1 MSASSCIGRW
11 SCWGGRHARNV
22 LLLGFGAKDF
32 AVTTEVESGV
42 GRCLS
47 VGTAESERIYIINLF
62 PLFFAIDF
70 RPRRSISVLDLVI
83 FLLMYPLTVEHL
95 RDWLVSN
102 YAAFSW
108 RSLTSHEHPKWDLR
122 AKYTAPFQESTSI
135 SR

>member
-70 RPRRSISVLDLVI
+70 RPRRCISVLDLVI
-83 FLLMYPLTVEHL
+83 FPSHKSSYSRTPPRPVDVQLCCFLVVIVYLT
-95 RDWLVSN
+95 
-102 YAAFSW
+102 
-108 RSLTSHEHPKWDLR
+108 
-122 AKYTAPFQESTSI
+122 
-135 SR
+135 